1 MSIVLGEST
10 SASTSEHRSPDPEG
24 CTSRCGSGANT
35 STARNPQR
43 PLPRRARAPPA
54 GAPPSLPGRGWQAP
68 RSSLLLL
75 LRSGTSPAPSPSS
88 CPLPRCNGSPRESSS
103 PLAGGGPARCKMLGM
118 YVPDRFALKSSKVQ
132 DGMGLYTARRVK
144 KVGDG
149 LGAAARPGPA
159 GSRCHVSRQS
169 GTAQPRSL
177 GARPTSARPGSFCQ
191 GPAGTRR
198 GGVPGRA
205 RGAGRPARLPAAAVL
220 CWVAAFPACADF
232 ISCFWVHVDL
242 PGAEVPVCRAQAPA
256 SFQPRQP
263 GRRRVNSSLAESR
276 PPDWG
281 RSDPPDPQQP
291 ANLSYPKQ
299 AVAIGAQ

>member
-1 MSIVLGEST
+1 MRVLLPVPQNT
-10 SASTSEHRSPDPEG
+10 
-24 CTSRCGSGANT
+24 GAPT
-35 STARNPQR
+35 QKAAPVAVEAEPT
-43 PLPRRARAPPA
+43 PRRRETLNGRCPAGRAPPA

-191 GPAGTRR
+191 GPAGARR

-205 RGAGRPARLPAAAVL
+205 RGAGRPARLPAAPVL

-232 ISCFWVHVDL
+232 MLLGSFSPPGGGGARLSCAGSCLF
-242 PGAEVPVCRAQAPA
+242 PAAAARQAK
-256 SFQPRQP
+256 
-263 GRRRVNSSLAESR
+263 G
-276 PPDWG
+276 
-281 RSDPPDPQQP
+281 
-291 ANLSYPKQ
+291 
-299 AVAIGAQ
+299 